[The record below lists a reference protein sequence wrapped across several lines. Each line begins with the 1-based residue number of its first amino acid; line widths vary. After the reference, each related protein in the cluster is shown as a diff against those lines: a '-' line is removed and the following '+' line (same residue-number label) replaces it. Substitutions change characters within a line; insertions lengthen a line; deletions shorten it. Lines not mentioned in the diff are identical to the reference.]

1 MKKNQVIKP
10 FYVIIEDVN
19 KQEFVK
25 YDVMKYLVNEYHE
38 AKPKDKPITRT
49 EFTEFVENKS
59 RYMYWSR
66 CEYEI
71 ILKPWIGNQT
81 KERKIDVYWQIEN
94 NIDIVVDILMYNVI
108 K

>member
-1 MKKNQVIKP
+1 MKRNQVIKP
-10 FYVIIEDVN
+10 FYVIVEDVN
-19 KQEFVK
+19 KNEFVK
-25 YDVMKYLVNEYHE
+25 YDVMKYLVNEYNE
-38 AKPKDKPITRT
+38 TKKNQRPITRA

-71 ILKPWIGNQT
+71 ILKPWIGNRT
-81 KERKIDVYWQIEN
+81 KERKIDVHWQIMN
-94 NIDIVVDILMYNVI
+94 NIDNVVDILMYNVN

>member
-19 KQEFVK
+19 KKDFVK
-25 YDVMKYLVNEYHE
+25 YDVMKYLVNSYNETKKNE
-38 AKPKDKPITRT
+38 RPITRT

-59 RYMYWSR
+59 LYMYWSR
-66 CEYEI
+66 CQYEI
-71 ILKPWIGNQT
+71 VLLDWPC
-81 KERKIDVYWQIEN
+81 ERNKKKIDVHWQIMN
-94 NIDIVVDILMYNVI
+94 NIDTVVDILMYNVI

>member
-25 YDVMKYLVNEYHE
+25 YDVMKFLVNEYNE

-49 EFTEFVENKS
+49 DFTEFVENKS
-59 RYMYWSR
+59 RYMYWAR
-66 CEYEI
+66 CQYEI
-71 ILKPWIGNQT
+71 LCVSWPCENVK
-81 KERKIDVYWQIEN
+81 KKIDVHWQIEN
-94 NIDIVVDILMYNVI
+94 NIDTVVDILMYNVG